1 MNNTS
6 EMNIEKTEQWLKSIS
21 KQITVVSE
29 GSERSFE
36 KENK

>member
-6 EMNIEKTEQWLKSIS
+6 EMNIDKTEKWLKSIS

-29 GSERSFE
+29 GSERSFG
-36 KENK
+36 KENQ